1 MNGPD
6 GMGDGGSGDAAS
18 DGMGGMD
25 LDAILGG
32 TSPNGDTAQDLQ
44 GSLPGQGA
52 GNQGGAD
59 AYRFAGRTWK
69 GGQREAEGAWNKLY
83 GQYSEQKG
91 LVNQLREVAQRD
103 PELAARLAASDPK
116 MASIL
121 SKFGIEAAEQ
131 EMEGMDPRGQRG
143 DEEFS
148 MEEARREI
156 GLERHQNRI
165 LREEWAF
172 ERKLG
177 RQISEKEQQ
186 AVYAQIERSE
196 NLTYEEAYFLAHRT
210 QILRQ
215 QAQANAGATAQ
226 LGQAQSGGRP
236 KPPPRSIPGTPAP
249 GKKSLSDMSEAEW
262 KANLKESG
270 IVKDLLSRR
279 G

>member
-6 GMGDGGSGDAAS
+6 GMGMGGQGDGAPDA
-18 DGMGGMD
+18 MGGMD
-25 LDAILGG
+25 LDALLSG
-32 TSPNGDTAQDLQ
+32 TSPDGDPAQGLQ
-44 GSLPGQGA
+44 DGPHGQGA
-52 GNQGGAD
+52 NGSAQD

-83 GQYSEQKG
+83 GQYSEQRG
-91 LVNQLREVAQRD
+91 LVNQLREVAQKN
-103 PELAARLAASDPK
+103 PELAAQLAASDPK

-131 EMEGMDPRGQRG
+131 EMDGMDPRQQGR
-143 DEEFS
+143 DEMS
-148 MEEARREI
+148 MEDVRREI

-177 RQISEKEQQ
+177 RPISEKEQQ
-186 AVYAQIERSE
+186 AVYSQIERAE
-196 NLTYEEAYFLAHRT
+196 NLTYEEAYFLAHRQ

-215 QAQANAGATAQ
+215 QAQGRAATPQPGMAQ
-226 LGQAQSGGRP
+226 GGGRP
-236 KPPPRSIPGTPAP
+236 KPPPRSMPGTPAP
-249 GKKSLSDMSEAEW
+249 GKKSLGEMSEAEW

-270 IVKDLLSRR
+270 IVKELISRR

>member
-6 GMGDGGSGDAAS
+6 GMGMGGSGDATS

-25 LDAILGG
+25 LDGLLSG
-32 TSPNGDTAQDLQ
+32 TSPNGDPAQDLQ

-52 GNQGGAD
+52 GNQGAD

-83 GQYSEQKG
+83 GQYSEQRG
-91 LVNQLREVAQRD
+91 LVNQLREVATKN
-103 PELAARLAASDPK
+103 PELAAQLAASDPK

-121 SKFGIEAAEQ
+121 AKFGIEAAEQ
-131 EMEGMDPRGQRG
+131 EMDGLDPRQGRQ
-143 DEEFS
+143 DQFS

-165 LREEWAF
+165 LREEWGF

-177 RQISEKEQQ
+177 RQLSEKEQH
-186 AVYAQIERSE
+186 AVYAQLERAE
-196 NLTYEEAYFLAHRT
+196 NLTYEEAYFLAHRS

-215 QAQANAGATAQ
+215 QAQASGGTPQ
-226 LGQAQSGGRP
+226 LGQAQPGGRP
-236 KPPPRSIPGTPAP
+236 KPPPRNMPGSPAP
-249 GKKSLSDMSEAEW
+249 GKKSVADMTEAEW

-270 IVKDLLSRR
+270 AIKELLSKR